1 MIFLLSTLLLL
12 QRVTCTLPPGHG
24 KPLGEHNELKTPAAE
39 EDYTELTSQYF
50 YERYVRTRTPVILRG
65 LAKTFPAFDLWT
77 DQYLVDNFGDLEVR
91 LEAKTEKQSYTPVGE
106 AGLGR
111 ASISEF
117 FRRYKTDN
125 MYCVS
130 EVPGPMYKDLQLPAI
145 MNCGSMKNSLVE
157 MNLWINSGGAKSI
170 IHKDAHNQLNC
181 LLAGS
186 KDWIFINNTYNDWIY
201 QAEEIDG
208 DQGGFSLVNPDKVN
222 YITFPLFDKIPW
234 EYATVH
240 AGDCLYLPP
249 RYYHRVKSTD
259 RNFAVSFLF
268 GTQSEFQMG
277 PECGAPT
284 TSSPLTEVP
293 IQWKYPGTGM
303 MSMGN
308 SDPAGIKEW
317 FIDMFLEMTD
327 GDATDNVPME
337 DYLEFV
343 IEDEGVIPYMKELF
357 HKLLIEDRVLGDSE
371 YVDRNMFDLVPEEV
385 WREITVAQSY
395 DPSNDPN
402 NEYFHITKDDVVY
415 LLKDATYFGAVNS
428 DQFLEAYSRLGG
440 SLRVARELFAKL
452 TTDGTTVSWYDI
464 RDKDEVFDVYGQVH
478 DRGDEE
484 MFTRNEEVRRIA
496 EAELTQSIVEGKSEL

>member
-1 MIFLLSTLLLL
+1 
-12 QRVTCTLPPGHG
+12 
-24 KPLGEHNELKTPAAE
+24 
-39 EDYTELTSQYF
+39 
-50 YERYVRTRTPVILRG
+50 
-65 LAKTFPAFDLWT
+65 
-77 DQYLVDNFGDLEVR
+77 
-91 LEAKTEKQSYTPVGE
+91 
-106 AGLGR
+106 
-111 ASISEF
+111 
-117 FRRYKTDN
+117 
-125 MYCVS
+125 
-130 EVPGPMYKDLQLPAI
+130 
-145 MNCGSMKNSLVE
+145 
-157 MNLWINSGGAKSI
+157 
-170 IHKDAHNQLNC
+170 
-181 LLAGS
+181 
-186 KDWIFINNTYNDWIY
+186 
-201 QAEEIDG
+201 
-208 DQGGFSLVNPDKVN
+208 
-222 YITFPLFDKIPW
+222 
-234 EYATVH
+234 
-240 AGDCLYLPP
+240 
-249 RYYHRVKSTD
+249 
-259 RNFAVSFLF
+259 
-268 GTQSEFQMG
+268 MG
-277 PECGAPT
+277 PECGAST

-371 YVDRNMFDLVPEEV
+371 FVDRNLFDLVPEEV

-415 LLKDATYFGAVNS
+415 LLKDATYFGAVNN
-428 DQFLEAYSRLGG
+428 DQFLEAYSKLGG
-440 SLRVARELFAKL
+440 SPRVARELFAKL

-484 MFTRNEEVRRIA
+484 MFTRNEEVRRIS
-496 EAELTQSIVEGKSEL
+496 EAELTQSMVEGKSEL